1 MSFWVLR
8 NRFLYFWPVMIKI
21 MKTFDL
27 VINNF
32 TNGKCT
38 IKFIN
43 LAIKCLLVQ
52 THSKRSVILANCS
65 VVYSSKPPQKL
76 IYNLITNTSNLSFS
90 SNILAH
96 LNTSE
101 THAFF
106 LSFHFPFPTILNKEN
121 KELRSHRC
129 HYLRKRA
136 SNAVFFFFLFEIIV
150 WANKIPVT
158 AKKSEWLRF
167 PLGLILHLWIGF
179 NGLTLIDKSA
189 VFSVFWS
196 LGRYSTPTCWPYVSG
211 RVRHSR

>member
-1 MSFWVLR
+1 M
-8 NRFLYFWPVMIKI
+8 N
-21 MKTFDL
+21 TFDL

-90 SNILAH
+90 SNNLAH

-106 LSFHFPFPTILNKEN
+106 FHSLSLSQPSYFLKREN
-121 KELRSHRC
+121 KELRSHPC

-136 SNAVFFFFLFEIIV
+136 SNAVRLFLSFWAHSLSKQNTCHSKEIRMTE
-150 WANKIPVT
+150 IPLRTDFTSVD
-158 AKKSEWLRF
+158 WL
-167 PLGLILHLWIGF
+167 
-179 NGLTLIDKSA
+179 
-189 VFSVFWS
+189 
-196 LGRYSTPTCWPYVSG
+196 
-211 RVRHSR
+211 